1 MLLNLDNFMKKEKK
15 RETIIYTKRNVN
27 IYRYMVQKQ
36 KDTILKTR
44 CKVSVQ
50 RHIADARV

>member
-1 MLLNLDNFMKKEKK
+1 MLLNLDNFMKREKK
-15 RETIIYTKRNVN
+15 REIIIYTKRNVN